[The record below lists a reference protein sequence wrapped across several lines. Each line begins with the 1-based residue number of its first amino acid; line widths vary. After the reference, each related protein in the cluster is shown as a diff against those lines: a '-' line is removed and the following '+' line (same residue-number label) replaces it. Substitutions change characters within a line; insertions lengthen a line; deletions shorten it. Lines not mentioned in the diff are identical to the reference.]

1 MKTKNSIYGKI
12 AAIVITAIVAVPLPG
27 RAQLTDHGYFDI
39 DWQFNIPLN
48 TGFADKAAGWGMAM
62 DGGYY
67 ITDNI
72 AVGAFFAY
80 STNNEYVGTQTLQ
93 LSDNASVTTDQQ
105 HSMFQL
111 PFGVSARY
119 RFVPDAI
126 ATPYIS
132 LKLGPA
138 YTKFYSYY
146 NAFQSS
152 DDGWGFYI
160 CPEVGAT
167 IYFTSN
173 NMVGLHLALY
183 YNYSTNRAD
192 VLTYRIEG
200 LNNAGFRAGLSF

>member
-80 STNNEYVGTQTLQ
+80 STNNKYVGTQTLQ

-138 YTKFYSYY
+138 YTKFYS
-146 NAFQSS
+146 
-152 DDGWGFYI
+152 
-160 CPEVGAT
+160 
-167 IYFTSN
+167 
-173 NMVGLHLALY
+173 
-183 YNYSTNRAD
+183 
-192 VLTYRIEG
+192 
-200 LNNAGFRAGLSF
+200 

>member
-1 MKTKNSIYGKI
+1 MKKINSIYKKAAAMMA
-12 AAIVITAIVAVPLPG
+12 AAIIAMPLAC
-27 RAQLTDHGYFDI
+27 RAQLTDHGYLDI
-39 DWQFNIPLN
+39 DWQFNIPIN
-48 TGFADKAAGWGMAM
+48 TGFADKAAGWGMSL

-80 STNNEYVGTQTLQ
+80 STNNEYIATQTLA
-93 LSDNASVTTDQQ
+93 LKDNAAVTTDQQ

-119 RFVPDAI
+119 RFVPEAI

-152 DDGWGFYI
+152 DDSWGFYI
-160 CPEVGAT
+160 CPEIGTT

-183 YNYSTNRAD
+183 YNYSTNKAN
-192 VLTYRIEG
+192 VLTYKVEG
-200 LNNAGFRAGLSF
+200 INNAGFRLGLSF